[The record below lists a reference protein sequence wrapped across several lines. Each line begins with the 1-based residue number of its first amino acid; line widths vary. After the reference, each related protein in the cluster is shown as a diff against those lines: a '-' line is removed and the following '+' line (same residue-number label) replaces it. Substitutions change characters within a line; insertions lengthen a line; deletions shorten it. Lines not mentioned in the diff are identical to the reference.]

1 MEVQEFLDRLGSL
14 ALNLATRFLVLAAV
28 VGVLVVVYLVTIGV
42 VRRLATRAAATPLP
56 GDGDLAPVDR
66 AVREAARRRRLETL
80 VIVAARLGRVT
91 LVVVAGLCAVAVL
104 APELIAAFGSLG
116 VALGVAVGGAIGF
129 GAQQLVRD
137 YLNGILILGENPF
150 SVGDVVA
157 IAGIRGAV
165 EEVGLRR
172 TVVRDIDGVVHSVP
186 NGEIKVASNFTRT
199 FARVNERFAVAA
211 GTDVQR
217 ATGVLNE
224 VCAALAAADDW
235 EGRFIEPPRVLRV
248 DAAVAG
254 DPGIPILVTATVRP
268 GEQWEIAGELRRRAI
283 EALGAARIDLA
294 AGRTYLVSRRPRAD
308 ADTPGDAEGDAEYT

>member
-1 MEVQEFLDRLGSL
+1 MDVQEFVDRLGNL
-14 ALNLATRFLVLAAV
+14 ALNLATRFLVLAVV
-28 VGVLVVVYLVTIGV
+28 VGVLVVIYLVTIGV
-42 VRRLATRAAATPLP
+42 VRLLATRAAATPLR
-56 GDGDLAPVDR
+56 GDGALAPEDR
-66 AVREAARRRRLETL
+66 AVREAARRRRLDTL
-80 VIVAARLGRVT
+80 VLVAARLGRVT
-91 LVVVAGLCAVAVL
+91 LVVVAGSCAVAVL
-104 APELIAAFGSLG
+104 APELIVAFGSLG

-137 YLNGILILGENPF
+137 YLNGMLILGENPF

-157 IAGIRGAV
+157 IAGIRGTV

-186 NGEIKVASNFTRT
+186 NGEIQVASNFTRT

-211 GTDVQR
+211 GTDVER

-294 AGRTYLVSRRPRAD
+294 AGRTFLVSRRPRVD